1 MWLQAGLLTGVKR
14 QMSNMSV
21 SHKRSKRLAMTERFR
36 YSLLRSPETLGKSFL
51 TQELDMTDTV
61 EDVKLMSGWL
71 TSISKSIERKREVLF
86 KKDLCC
92 FNFSDLLQKALRG
105 SYIILRHHEPRQGKG
120 MFLWYYTGHGLGKDT
135 ADRLEYS
142 STPYFFSIHHGP
154 ITLFQDANDF
164 VKENRKVKGG
174 ELCLHEH
181 GFCDLYGL
189 LKLWIAAVKPKG
201 ADEKKDKHLVIVLD
215 SCHSGI
221 PAEDLKDFVENM
233 RKKGDSLLNDNS
245 VTIQAACGPNE
256 STFGGYFTPCFV
268 YLNDPKNKKLLNEL
282 KKKWEKMKDEEKNK
296 YRCIEL
302 PSPMVVTTRT
312 SPQSAAVDTQSQG
325 ATMELNV
332 ANFKLTL
339 FPDAGFFKFCSIK
352 VFQHQQAAGLKSAK
366 ERALTLSTADAFIK
380 SGTFTVLDYK
390 LKSYQGKGPTDP
402 NAGSPMGLFL
412 LDDPPNPGF
421 AVCAHVHFKP
431 GSSDVDDVQRINL
444 VHHKTPPLSS
454 TLYVQDGGKVMVQMT
469 TAAEITDAIKLVEAC
484 RHFVESNEPGRWYD
498 LSRWNMAGNQ
508 IGVNKLIR
516 LKERSAWEESY
527 LKYIEQFNLPKASG

>member
-1 MWLQAGLLTGVKR
+1 MEQPVCFVLLPSPEMLDISFCSPRFDATGTLEDFNLV
-14 QMSNMSV
+14 V
-21 SHKRSKRLAMTERFR
+21 DW
-36 YSLLRSPETLGKSFL
+36 LLRTLKESTFAELHRLLYVRQWGYRQRIEARDFDSVAFTRLVTLIFTVPFFSFGN
-51 TQELDMTDTV
+51 EPD
-61 EDVKLMSGWL
+61 
-71 TSISKSIERKREVLF
+71 ERRRE
-86 KKDLCC
+86 
-92 FNFSDLLQKALRG
+92 
-105 SYIILRHHEPRQGKG
+105 KG
-120 MFLWYYTGHGLGKDT
+120 MFLWYYTGHGLLRDT
-135 ADRLEYS
+135 ANRLGYS
-142 STPYFFSIHHGP
+142 STPDFGVRIWEE
-154 ITLFQDANDF
+154 ANNF
-164 VKENRKVKGG
+164 VKENRPVKGG
-174 ELCLHEH
+174 ELCLHDF

-189 LKLWIAAVKPKG
+189 LKPWIAFVKPPIREE
-201 ADEKKDKHLVIVLD
+201 EKTNKHLVILLD
-215 SCHSGI
+215 SCHSGML
-221 PAEDLKDFVENM
+221 AEELKDFEDNM

-268 YLNDPKNKKLLNEL
+268 YLNDPENEEVLNEL
-282 KKKWEKMKDEEKNK
+282 KDKWERMTDEEKNE
-296 YRCIEL
+296 YRSIEL
-302 PSPMVVTTRT
+302 PSPMVVTTRA
-312 SPQSAAVDTQSQG
+312 SPQSTTMETQPEG
-325 ATMELNV
+325 VTMELNV
-332 ANFKLTL
+332 TGFKLTL

-352 VFQHQQAAGLKSAK
+352 VFQHQQDKALGSAK
-366 ERALTLSTADAFIK
+366 ERALTPSTADTFIK

-390 LKSYQGKGPTDP
+390 LKSYKGSGPTDP

-412 LDDPPNPGF
+412 LDDPHNPGF